1 MRSLRVL
8 LPGFAALLA
17 AAAAYSSQ
25 SFHQQ
30 RVTRAVAVIHPTEGS
45 KVKGLLVFVQKNG
58 YVEITGKIT
67 GLTPGLHGFHIH
79 EYGDCS
85 DPKALST
92 GGHYNPTNKPHGAP
106 DSTERHVGDLGN
118 IQADSSGTA
127 IVHIRDR
134 VISLNGPYSIVGR
147 GVIVHAG
154 PDDFKTQPTG
164 NAGGRVG
171 CGVIGI
177 AAPQAAE

>member
-1 MRSLRVL
+1 MRSSRFLI
-8 LPGFAALLA
+8 PGFVALIA
-17 AAAAYSSQ
+17 AATVYSSEILN
-25 SFHQQ
+25 QQ
-30 RVTRAVAVIHPTEGS
+30 RVLRAVAVLHPTEGS
-45 KVKGLLVFVQKNG
+45 QVKGIITFVQKNG
-58 YVEITGKIT
+58 YVEISGKVT

-127 IVHIRDR
+127 IIRIRDK

-147 GVIVHAG
+147 GVIIHSGA
-154 PDDFKTQPTG
+154 DDLKSQPTG
-164 NAGGRVG
+164 NAGGRVA

-177 AAPQAAE
+177 AKPTAE